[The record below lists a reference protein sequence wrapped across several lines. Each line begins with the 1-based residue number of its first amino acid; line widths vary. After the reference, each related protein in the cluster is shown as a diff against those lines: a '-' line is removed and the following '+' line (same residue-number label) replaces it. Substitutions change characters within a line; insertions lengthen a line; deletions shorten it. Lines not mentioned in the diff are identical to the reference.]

1 MADPADN
8 LRNWLVAERGGEY
21 KVFARLE
28 WEELGHENWKIVA
41 DHLTEQEAAEELT
54 RRAPPAKRAT

>member
-1 MADPADN
+1 MADANDN

-28 WEELGHENWKIVA
+28 WEELGHEGWKVVT
-41 DHLTEQEAAEELT
+41 DDLTEKEAAEELV
-54 RRAPPAKRAT
+54 RRAPPQKRVS